1 MTLISIL
8 ISTYDRKQYIGRAV
22 KSLLDQN
29 TDKQNFEVVVVK
41 GFLDENIDKFLDAN
55 NVKRIFLNEKSLGKK
70 IAQGVMECKGEFIC
84 FLDDDDEFEP
94 NKIHRLCEIINTDP
108 DADFIH
114 DSILKIGEDGSVLD
128 SRNSGIQF
136 RNFLFTP
143 GAGDYS
149 ALSKFLRYRGDWYL
163 SAMCIRKSVIE
174 LVLKELQETNQSLD
188 KFIFFAALN
197 HGKKIMMISDR
208 LTRYRL
214 HQSTTTYIGS
224 ESDFLAK
231 REIFFRNTVKVF
243 GNIEGLSKD
252 FPGGDLAKCMLIQ
265 HKINL
270 YFISEESEAKISI
283 EKFFKYLGCLKIVR
297 SRYQMIWISAFL
309 LRKISVGLSR
319 HLYYLFFKISF
330 GRALIG

>member
-29 TDKQNFEVVVVK
+29 TDKQNFEIVVVK
-41 GFLDENIDKFLDAN
+41 GFLDESIDKFLDAN
-55 NVKRIFLNEKSLGKK
+55 DVKRIFLNEKSLGKK
-70 IAQGVMECKGEFIC
+70 IAQGVKECKGEFIC

-94 NKIHRLCEIINTDP
+94 NKIQRLFDIINSEP

-128 SRNSGIQF
+128 SKNSGIKF
-136 RNFLFTP
+136 RDFSFIP
-143 GAGDYS
+143 GVGDYS
-149 ALSKFLRYRGDWYL
+149 VLSKFLRYRGDWYL

-174 LVLKELQETNQSLD
+174 PVQNELRETNQSLD
-188 KFIFFAALN
+188 KFIFFAGLN
-197 HGKKIMMISDR
+197 HGRKMLMVSDR

-224 ESDFLAK
+224 ESDFIAK
-231 REIFFRNTVKVF
+231 REMFFRNTAQVF
-243 GNIEGLSKD
+243 NNIEKLSRG
-252 FPGGDLAKCMLIQ
+252 FPGNSLAKCMVIQ

-270 YFISEESEAKISI
+270 YFISKENEAKISI
-283 EKFFKYLGCLKIVR
+283 GEFFKYLGCLKIVR
-297 SRYQMIWISAFL
+297 SRYQMIWIAAFL
-309 LRKISVGLSR
+309 LRKISVGLSK

-330 GRALIG
+330 RKAIDS

>member
-22 KSLLDQN
+22 NSLLDQN
-29 TDKQNFEVVVVK
+29 TDKQNFEIVVVK
-41 GFLDENIDKFLDAN
+41 GFLDESIDKFLDAN
-55 NVKRIFLNEKSLGKK
+55 DVKRIFLNEKSLGKK

-94 NKIHRLCEIINTDP
+94 NKIHRLFDIINSEP

-128 SRNSGIQF
+128 SKNSGIQF
-136 RNFLFTP
+136 RDFSFVP

-149 ALSKFLRYRGDWYL
+149 VLSKFLRYRGDWYL

-174 LVLKELQETNQSLD
+174 PVQNELRETNQSLD
-188 KFIFFAALN
+188 KFIFFAGLN
-197 HGKKIMMISDR
+197 HGRKMLIVSDR

-224 ESDFLAK
+224 KSDFIAK
-231 REIFFRNTVKVF
+231 REMFFRNTAQVF
-243 GNIEGLSKD
+243 NNIEKLSRG
-252 FPGGDLAKCMLIQ
+252 FPGNSLAKCMFIQ

-270 YFISEESEAKISI
+270 YFISKENEAKISI
-283 EKFFKYLGCLKIVR
+283 GEFFKYLGCLKIVR
-297 SRYQMIWISAFL
+297 SRYQMIWIAAFL
-309 LRKISVGLSR
+309 LRKISVGLSK

-330 GRALIG
+330 RKAIDG